1 MIEMAEKYK
10 ILSTFIKDLSSETP
24 NVESYLYTKDNISKY
39 ELDIDINSKPLKN
52 KLIEVNTT
60 LKFKDK
66 TQNEKKSYFEIVY
79 AIIVRIEDEVKEK
92 KDLQK
97 IILCDIQNEI
107 FPNLEKI
114 LIKVLTDSGFPGVKF
129 EKKVDFTKLF
139 NEKFNWNN
147 FFFDFFLKI
156 LCGV

>member
-79 AIIVRIEDEVKEK
+79 AIVVRIEDEVKEK

-139 NEKFNWNN
+139 NEKFN
-147 FFFDFFLKI
+147 
-156 LCGV
+156 

>member
-1 MIEMAEKYK
+1 MSEKYK
-10 ILSTFIKDLSSETP
+10 ILSGYIKDLSSETP

-60 LKFKDK
+60 LKFQDK
-66 TQNEKKSYFEIVY
+66 SQVEKKSYFEVVYSSIVK
-79 AIIVRIEDEVKEK
+79 IGEDIKEK
-92 KDLQK
+92 KELQK

-107 FPNLEKI
+107 FPRLEKI
-114 LIKVLTDSGFPGVKF
+114 LINMINDSGYPGVKF

-139 NEKFNWNN
+139 KEKFNWRN
-147 FFFDFFLKI
+147 FF
-156 LCGV
+156 